1 MTVGPRA
8 MDSGQTSDHQRLVR
22 WIEDHGPA
30 VRGFLFARVRDPS
43 LAEDLLQD
51 VFCNAWEA
59 RARFAA
65 RGQDRAYLLTI
76 ADRLACS
83 AQRASRRKT
92 APQPRPAPPSPQPS
106 AETALQR
113 NEAAPQLGTALR

>member
-83 AQRASRRKT
+83 AQRGSRRT
-92 APQPRPAPPSPQPS
+92 TELEPRTELTRPRLSAASPLDRQ
-106 AETALQR
+106 
-113 NEAAPQLGTALR
+113 EAALHRET